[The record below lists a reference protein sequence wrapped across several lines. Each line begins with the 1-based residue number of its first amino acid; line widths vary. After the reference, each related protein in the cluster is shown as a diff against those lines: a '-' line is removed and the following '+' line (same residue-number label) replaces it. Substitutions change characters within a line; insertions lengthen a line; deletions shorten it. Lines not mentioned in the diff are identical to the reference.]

1 MKKVIFDTDIGDDI
15 DDAFALAALL
25 AEPAAQLVGVT
36 TVYRNTVQRA
46 QLAAAM
52 LYAAGASDVPVYA
65 GESIPIKE
73 PIRPFAWEDERELEK
88 RGCANGAR
96 NMPRIP
102 SERG

>member
-73 PIRPFAWEDERELEK
+73 PIRPFAWEDDR
-88 RGCANGAR
+88 
-96 NMPRIP
+96 
-102 SERG
+102 